1 MQQSSKGDEKMAKS
15 KKWIQPS
22 IKRKGRITRECKKR
36 GYSGVTNQC
45 LDEIKR
51 SASKRHDRSLMG
63 AAVLAKRFRGGDLA
77 KAKKRKKRK
86 SRKKKK

>member
-1 MQQSSKGDEKMAKS
+1 MAKS
-15 KKWIQPS
+15 KKWIQSS

-45 LDEIKR
+45 LDEIKK
-51 SASKRHDRSLMG
+51 SAKKRHDRSLMS
-63 AAVLAKRFRGGDLA
+63 AAVLAKRLRSGDIA
-77 KAKKRKKRK
+77 KAKRNKKK